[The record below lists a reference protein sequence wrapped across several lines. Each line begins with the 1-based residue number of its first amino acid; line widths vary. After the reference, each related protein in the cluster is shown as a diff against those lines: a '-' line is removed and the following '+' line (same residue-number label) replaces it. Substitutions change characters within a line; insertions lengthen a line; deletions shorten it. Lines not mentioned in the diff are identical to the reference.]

1 MKIRILAF
9 GQRMPVWVDSG
20 ADDYLQ
26 RVSAGLGI
34 SLTDLALEKRNKAQS
49 LDKIRQCEDAKMLS
63 SIKTDE
69 CVIALDQRGKQWST
83 EELAASLR
91 DWQMSG
97 RDYCL
102 LIGGPEGLGENS
114 LARAD
119 MRWSLAKL
127 TLPHPLVRIIL
138 LEQLY
143 RAWTINTGHP
153 YHR

>member
-1 MKIRILAF
+1 
-9 GQRMPVWVDSG
+9 MPAWVDSG

-26 RVSAGLGI
+26 RMSSGLRVSL
-34 SLTDLALEKRNKAQS
+34 SDLPLEKRNKAQS
-49 LDKIRQCEDAKMLS
+49 LDRIRQREDAKMLS
-63 SIKTDE
+63 SITPGE

-83 EELAASLR
+83 EGLAANLR

-102 LIGGPEGLGENS
+102 LIGGPEGLGANS

-119 MRWSLAKL
+119 MRWSLAQL
-127 TLPHPLVRIIL
+127 TLPHPLVRIIV

>member
-1 MKIRILAF
+1 
-9 GQRMPVWVDSG
+9 MPTWVASA

-26 RVSAGLGI
+26 RMSGGLRVSLCGLP
-34 SLTDLALEKRNKAQS
+34 LEKRNKAQS
-49 LDKIRQCEDAKMLS
+49 LEKIRQREDAKMLS

-69 CVIALDQRGKQWST
+69 YVIALDQAGKQWST
-83 EELAASLR
+83 EELAARLH

-97 RDYCL
+97 RDYCV
-102 LIGGPEGLGENS
+102 LIGGPEGLGEKS

-119 MRWSLAKL
+119 MRWSLARL
-127 TLPHPLVRIIL
+127 TLPHPLARIIV

-143 RAWTINTGHP
+143 RAWAINNGHP